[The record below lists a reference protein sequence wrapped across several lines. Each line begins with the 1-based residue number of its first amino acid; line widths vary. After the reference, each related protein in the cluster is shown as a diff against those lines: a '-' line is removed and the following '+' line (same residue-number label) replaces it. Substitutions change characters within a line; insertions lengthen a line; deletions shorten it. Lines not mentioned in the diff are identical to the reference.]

1 VPEYD
6 AFGREIGDDPLAA
19 LRDATAPPKPE
30 RAPDA
35 VVAEPEPEAVTA
47 GPEAVMAEP
56 GPAPVTEPPTF
67 VRRRGRRP
75 GAVAGLGVIVAL
87 LGLLFAVGNVAV
99 NEIEGGLEDLAEIE
113 EPTGLGPSSMIRQ
126 ANLEAALEQLRG
138 SGLGRPLILRVYP
151 GRVDARLV
159 AGNGRQSLVRVT
171 AQHELRT
178 LGSRQGHGRGIGYGQ
193 IDAAMPERLVRADG
207 RPVRF
212 VRLDRSG
219 WRAFFRD
226 D

>member
-1 VPEYD
+1 MPEYD

-30 RAPDA
+30 RAPEA
-35 VVAEPEPEAVTA
+35 VVAEPVPA
-47 GPEAVMAEP
+47 PEAVMAEP
-56 GPAPVTEPPTF
+56 APVAEPPTF
-67 VRRRGRRP
+67 VRPRRRRG
-75 GAVAGLGVIVAL
+75 GIAGLGVIVAL
-87 LGLLFAVGNVAV
+87 LGLLLAVGNVAV

-113 EPTGLGPSSMIRQ
+113 EPAGLGPSSMIRQ

-138 SGLGRPLILRVYP
+138 SGLGRPLILRVHP

-178 LGSRQGHGRGIGYGQ
+178 LGTRQGRGRGIGYGQ
-193 IDAAMPERLVRADG
+193 IDPAMPERLVRADG